1 MSIVFK
7 AMMLLFLAFAS
18 PLAAA
23 AQGAQ
28 IAFGGLKHDAS
39 LPVEIS
45 ADQLTVDQADGSATF
60 TGNVLIG
67 QGEMRLSAGK
77 VRVEYTSGAGDAT
90 GRVSRLVASGGVT
103 LVNGA
108 EAAEASEAVYTIDTG
123 MIVMSGSVILTQGR
137 NALSADRLVV
147 NLTNGTGTMD
157 GRVKTILQTGGN

>member
-1 MSIVFK
+1 MAVVF
-7 AMMLLFLAFAS
+7 LLTILG

-23 AQGAQ
+23 AQNAQ
-28 IAFGGLKHDAS
+28 IAFGGLKHDSS

-60 TGNVLIG
+60 IGNVLIG

-77 VRVEYTSGAGDAT
+77 VRVEYAAGQGDAT
-90 GRVSRLVASGGVT
+90 GMISRLIASDGVT

-108 EAAEASEAVYTIDTG
+108 EAAEAREAIYTIDTG
-123 MIVMSGSVILTQGR
+123 TIVLSGSVILTQGR

-147 NLTNGTGTMD
+147 DLKNGTGTMD
-157 GRVKTILQTGGN
+157 GRVKTILQTGDN